1 MRVRMVTSMAAIAI
15 GLPALLFS
23 VLADDLGFGATPAR
37 DAAATPIPDEARGTV
52 AAASGPSAAAAP
64 VVPDPAPLLLHAAP
78 VRISTSG
85 FWSWALL
92 DIRNGVITGSPT
104 LRRPSDT
111 ASMIKAWLAADQLRR
126 ATAPPSK
133 AKLHAISVM
142 LRDSDNDVAEDLY
155 ESAGGSAAIKRL
167 FAVCGLTDS
176 KAGRGWSVTMLSARD
191 AARMGAC
198 IADGRAA
205 GPTWTPWLLNEM
217 RQVRGAGR
225 YGVIE
230 AFPPALARSMAI
242 KNGWLL
248 RADGQWHVNC
258 LAVGDGWVLSV
269 MQRYPGRLGVGHGWA
284 VCKSIAQ
291 QLMVH

>member
-37 DAAATPIPDEARGTV
+37 NAAATPISDGAGGTAATARGPSV
-52 AAASGPSAAAAP
+52 APP
-64 VVPDPAPLLLHAAP
+64 VVADPAPPLLHAAP
-78 VRISTSG
+78 VRISVSG

-92 DIRNGVITGSPT
+92 DTRSGMITGSTT
-104 LRRPSDT
+104 LSQPSDT

-133 AKLHAISVM
+133 AKLHAISIM

-167 FAVCGLTDS
+167 FAICGLTDS
-176 KAGRGWSVTMLSARD
+176 KAGRGWSMTMLSARD

-230 AFPPALARSMAI
+230 AFPPAVARSTAI

-269 MQRYPGRLGVGHGWA
+269 MQRYPGRLGVDHGWA
-284 VCKSIAQ
+284 VCKSVAQ
-291 QLMVH
+291 QLLAH